1 MKELFTM
8 CDTDGDGELTK
19 IELGKVMKDLGMVFN
34 DNELET
40 MFHQLDTD
48 NNGSVS
54 CVEFVRG
61 LRFMEKSR
69 RLAKVADK
77 RGIKRENSVSAFV
90 EMLSEEQVEEMHKLF
105 QMIDKNNDGI
115 IVKRE
120 LAQVMKEMGLSP
132 TKEEF
137 DELFTNLDTNGDGKI
152 EFQEFLGGMR
162 WLKKGSIINS
172 YSSPKTCKKLKNSGV
187 NKATIE
193 MNERSVS
200 NLQERNT
207 ILERYLKE
215 TVTRGMNLAEEHFR
229 KKEYD
234 LCKIALDTIDLETV
248 MALEVFVGPL
258 TTEKQKDHF
267 QKMQRRLNTLS

>member
-132 TKEEF
+132 TKEVF
-137 DELFTNLDTNGDGKI
+137 FFITLPFPWLF
-152 EFQEFLGGMR
+152 F
-162 WLKKGSIINS
+162 
-172 YSSPKTCKKLKNSGV
+172 P
-187 NKATIE
+187 
-193 MNERSVS
+193 
-200 NLQERNT
+200 
-207 ILERYLKE
+207 
-215 TVTRGMNLAEEHFR
+215 
-229 KKEYD
+229 
-234 LCKIALDTIDLETV
+234 
-248 MALEVFVGPL
+248 LEVTCFFFFWSF
-258 TTEKQKDHF
+258 HF
-267 QKMQRRLNTLS
+267 PNCTQYITSPPPTSPFP